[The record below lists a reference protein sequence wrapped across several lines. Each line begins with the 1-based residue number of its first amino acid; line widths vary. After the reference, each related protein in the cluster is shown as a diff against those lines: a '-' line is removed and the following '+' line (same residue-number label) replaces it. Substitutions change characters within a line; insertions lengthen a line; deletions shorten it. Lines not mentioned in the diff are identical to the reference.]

1 MGMKL
6 VACRSARMTGVV
18 WPTSTSGASATSSAA

>member
-1 MGMKL
+1 MEL

-18 WPTSTSGASATSSAA
+18 LADDYVGRERY